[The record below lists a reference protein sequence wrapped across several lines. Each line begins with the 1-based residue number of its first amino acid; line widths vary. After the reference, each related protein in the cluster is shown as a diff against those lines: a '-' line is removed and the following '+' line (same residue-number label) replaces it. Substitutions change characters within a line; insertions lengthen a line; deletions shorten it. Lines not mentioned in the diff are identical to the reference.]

1 MAQRPDSSAGTST
14 GFQLW
19 LFFMISFA
27 LLRYPPTLS
36 VFLGAVAGVAGGLVA
51 AWWNAKEDFL
61 VDEPSRPTEQ
71 AEVRLAEPPPSR
83 PLANRRPGFGVKPIR
98 RKTRATRRFGWFFRR
113 RK

>member
-14 GFQLW
+14 GFKLW

-27 LLRYPPTLS
+27 LLKYPPLLS
-36 VFLGAVAGVAGGLVA
+36 VFLGAVAGVAGGVIA

-61 VDEPSRPTEQ
+61 VDEPSRQTEQ
-71 AEVRLAEPPPSR
+71 AEVRLSEAEPSR
-83 PLANRRPGFGVKPIR
+83 PLATRRLGFGVKHAR
-98 RKTRATRRFGWFFRR
+98 RRTRANRRFSWFFRR